1 MLHNNPNSRAVV
13 FANGEPEAPDTVRA
27 LLRPEDQLIAADGGA
42 RHCLALGLTPH
53 HVVGD
58 LDSLTP
64 GEVAALRQAG
74 ARLHPHPTAKDETD
88 LELALGLAVETG
100 AADIL
105 VLGALGGRLDMLL
118 ANVLLLAHPALTAA
132 RVTLWSA
139 RQSTWLIR
147 PPGADIPGRAGDT
160 LSLIPLAGDAHG
172 VVTHGLAYPLRRET
186 LTSGPARGV
195 SNVLTGEPA
204 RVELE
209 SGLLWATLTP
219 GRA

>member
-1 MLHNNPNSRAVV
+1 MLNSDTNSRAVI
-13 FANGEPEAPDTVRA
+13 FANGEPEDREAVRA
-27 LLRPEDQLIAADGGA
+27 LLRPADRLIAADGGA

-64 GEVAALRQAG
+64 AEVAALRQAG
-74 ARLHPHPTAKDETD
+74 VRLHPHPAAKDETD
-88 LELALGLAVETG
+88 LELALSLAVETG

-118 ANVLLLAHPALTAA
+118 ANVLLLAHPALAAA

-139 RQSTWLIR
+139 RQTTWLIR
-147 PPGADIPGRAGDT
+147 PPGADIPGRPGDT
-160 LSLIPLAGDAHG
+160 LSLIPLAGAAHG

-209 SGLLWATLTP
+209 TGLLWATLTS